1 MSTAI
6 AQNQNGRIG
15 SRSVRARRANGC
27 RTERAR
33 PGILNRGL
41 RLPGSPC
48 QPPGIRRGAAAVAS
62 EAPVL
67 HWADRQLL
75 DACRRDFPIC
85 ERPFEEIARRLD
97 GRAGDVLRRLDELER
112 CGVVNWIGPVPAPGS
127 AGAST
132 QVAMAVPKARLR
144 SVREAVIRYPGIN
157 HMVEREHEFN
167 LWFALAAPNAG
178 ELYDAV
184 ADIRRR
190 TGVEVLDLRLERD
203 YGGDLERSSRA
214 RTPPGLCRAATET
227 PPPTRCPP
235 PDESDGRLLA
245 AVQEGLPLTAR
256 PYAAVAKR
264 AGTSEARVIERLNC
278 LVGEGLIARMGVVV
292 RHDTPG
298 FGANALVGGLRRVA
312 PCRGPGRRTSRRGR
326 VDRPVPAVHTTCPDL
341 AVQPVLHPRR
351 SGSGQIDLL
360 GGRRVLRN
368 GPLSAARRTV
378 LPRPIQRHRAELTP
392 LRGQSS
398 WRPGRFRVA
407 RQSG

>member
-144 SVREAVIRYPGIN
+144 CVREAVIRYPGIN

-298 FGANALVGGLRRVA
+298 FGANALVVFDV
-312 PCRGPGRRTSRRGR
+312 SRHA
-326 VDRPVPAVHTTCPDL
+326 VDRVGERL
-341 AVQPVLHPRR
+341 AEAAWIDRCQRCIPRAPTWPYNLYCTLDDRHLARLICWVDEEFFGTVRCPRR
-351 SGSGQIDLL
+351 A
-360 GGRRVLRN
+360 VLFCRARY
-368 GPLSAARRTV
+368 SATE
-378 LPRPIQRHRAELTP
+378 QN
-392 LRGQSS
+392 
-398 WRPGRFRVA
+398 
-407 RQSG
+407 

>member
-33 PGILNRGL
+33 PGVLNRGL

-48 QPPGIRRGAAAVAS
+48 QSPGVRRGAAAVAS

-85 ERPFEEIARRLD
+85 ERPFAEIARRLD

-214 RTPPGLCRAATET
+214 RTPPGLCRAAKET

-298 FGANALVGGLRRVA
+298 FGANALVVFDV
-312 PCRGPGRRTSRRGR
+312 SRHA
-326 VDRPVPAVHTTCPDL
+326 VDRVGERLAEAAWIDRCQRCIPRAPTWPYNLYCTLDDRDL
-341 AVQPVLHPRR
+341 ARLICWVDEEFFGTVRCPRR
-351 SGSGQIDLL
+351 A
-360 GGRRVLRN
+360 VLFCRARY
-368 GPLSAARRTV
+368 SATE
-378 LPRPIQRHRAELTP
+378 QN
-392 LRGQSS
+392 
-398 WRPGRFRVA
+398 
-407 RQSG
+407 